1 MIKTLRTNNGGE
13 YISTEFNLY
22 LTKEGIKHELTIPH
36 TPQQNGVAER
46 LNRTLIEGVRTMLAD
61 SKLPHRFWAEAL
73 STTVYLHNH
82 SPTKALEGI
91 TPFEAWSGTK
101 PDVSFLRIFGCSA
114 YAHVPKAER
123 RKLDSKTRKCVL
135 LGYGANRKGYRLYDL
150 ECMKVVHSRDV
161 VFNEASMPGIQKE
174 ENEITVKYVELEI
187 EEEPVIKET
196 TTPNPP
202 DSVPEE
208 STASNHIVPE
218 PFLCRSTRDRQQPDR
233 YSHNLTLAS
242 TEQQDPSSVAEAKST
257 PDKAKWEE
265 AMEREMESLHSNEVW
280 ELVEPPPNRKIVG
293 SKWIFKRKVDADG
306 AVARYKARLV
316 AQGCTQRFGLDYER
330 RSALLF
336 VSNPSGPF

>member
-1 MIKTLRTNNGGE
+1 MPFHQSTAKRADHPLELIHSDVCGKIGTRSLGGGEYFVTFVDDHTRHVWVYILKHKDDVLQRFREWKALVEKSSGRMIKTLRTDNGGE

-46 LNRTLIEGVRTMLAD
+46 LNRTLIEGVHTMLAD

-73 STTVYLHNH
+73 STTVYLRNR

-123 RKLDSKTRKCVL
+123 HKLDSKTRKCVL
-135 LGYGANRKGYRLYDL
+135 LGYGANRKGYHLYDL
-150 ECMKVVHSRDV
+150 ERMKVIHSRDV
-161 VFNEASMPGIQKE
+161 VLNEASMPGIQKE
-174 ENEITVKYVELEI
+174 ENETTVKYVELEI

-196 TTPNPP
+196 VTPNPP

-208 STASNHIVPE
+208 STASNPIVPE
-218 PFLCRSTRDRQQPDR
+218 PFLRRSTRDRQQPDR

-242 TEQQDPSSVAEAKST
+242 TKS
-257 PDKAKWEE
+257 A
-265 AMEREMESLHSNEVW
+265 
-280 ELVEPPPNRKIVG
+280 
-293 SKWIFKRKVDADG
+293 
-306 AVARYKARLV
+306 
-316 AQGCTQRFGLDYER
+316 
-330 RSALLF
+330 
-336 VSNPSGPF
+336 